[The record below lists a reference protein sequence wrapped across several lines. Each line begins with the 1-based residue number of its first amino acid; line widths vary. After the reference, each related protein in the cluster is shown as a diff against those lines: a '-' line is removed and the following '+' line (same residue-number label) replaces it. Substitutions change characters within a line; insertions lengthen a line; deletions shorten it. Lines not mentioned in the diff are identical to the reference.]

1 MSCPL
6 PVTDVLYHAAACP
19 HPDPLPQAG
28 EGDRIRQHCPSS
40 HLAAR
45 ANGFSDSMVAVEANG
60 GRKRAGQLSA
70 RARTAGVRLAVS
82 DGQAA

>member
-28 EGDRIRQHCPSS
+28 EGVDDARLRRAFYSQGRGGVLGEVDQVGREQLARFATLAEAATAVGPSP
-40 HLAAR
+40 
-45 ANGFSDSMVAVEANG
+45 
-60 GRKRAGQLSA
+60 
-70 RARTAGVRLAVS
+70 
-82 DGQAA
+82 